1 MAETVGQVGEDAL
14 IELFSVEG
22 GALGEKVLVPNGDDC
37 AAWFVE
43 PKYASVIT
51 TDTLV
56 EGVHFDRAYTPAT
69 ALGRKLVAVS
79 LSDVAAMGA
88 TARYLLLSVCLPPET
103 EIRWVVQLTAGI
115 REICR
120 AHGVAVIGGNTTRI
134 QGPVVLTS
142 TVIGRIQP
150 PELIRRRG
158 SLLGDAIFVTGR
170 LGEARAG
177 LELLQ
182 AGLRPGPEDSA
193 SSLVAALIDPQ
204 PRLKAGRRLAEA
216 HLAHAMCDVS
226 DGLGRD
232 LRRLLIPEGL
242 GARLEA
248 NLLPLSAPLR
258 SFCGQKGRS
267 PIDYALRGGEDYEL
281 LFTAAPED
289 EPAIHEACAQAGT
302 PVSRIG
308 VVTAGPEVEIFLED
322 GTVLEV
328 PTGFE
333 HFEG

>member
-1 MAETVGQVGEDAL
+1 MAETIAEIGEEGL
-14 IELFSVEG
+14 IELFAVEG

-37 AAWFVE
+37 AAWFVD

-56 EGVHFDRAYTPAT
+56 EGVHFDRAYTPPS

-88 TARYLLLSVCLPPET
+88 TSRYLLLSVCLPPET
-103 EIRWVVQLTAGI
+103 ETAWVVKLTAGI
-115 REICR
+115 REITR
-120 AHGVAVIGGNTTRI
+120 AQGVAVIGGNTTTI
-134 QGPVVLTS
+134 HGPIVLSS

-158 SLLGDAIFVTGR
+158 TLLGDAIFVTGR

-177 LELLQ
+177 LHLAQ
-182 AGLRPGPEDSA
+182 AGRRPTPDDPSYPLF
-193 SSLVAALIDPQ
+193 SALIDPQ
-204 PRLKAGRRLAEA
+204 PRTKAGRHLGQA

-226 DGLGRD
+226 DGLGKD
-232 LRRLLIPEGL
+232 LRRLLVPEGL

-248 NLLPLSAPLR
+248 EGLPISDELRAYCGAISARPED
-258 SFCGQKGRS
+258 F
-267 PIDYALRGGEDYEL
+267 AMRGGEDYEL

-289 EPAIHEACAQAGT
+289 EDAIRDACTQAGT

-308 VVTAGPEVEIFLED
+308 IVTPGPRVEIFLPD
-322 GTVLEV
+322 GTVEEV

-333 HFEG
+333 HFPG